1 MPLQCPLLKRECCVL
16 MQTKSDWM
24 VPVLRSAACALLAG
38 ALLGSHAAAPP
49 DSEEGRLPPTP
60 SQASQDTTR
69 PKLSP
74 DAFLR
79 MLVARNLEIQYSKLS
94 TDVTR
99 HLEQGESALY
109 EPTFFMGIRQEGRNR
124 QRTPDERLQNTF
136 TAGTAVLDET
146 ARNDEFGIRSKLPTG
161 ADVTVSYKSN
171 RKSNNLISKTS
182 AFDTEY
188 TDLLNITLRQ
198 PLLRNAG
205 RAVTE
210 TDRRIAELEHQ
221 ISLQQLA
228 QQTMKASID
237 GLNVYWQ
244 LYRAQET
251 VALRK
256 EALATSE
263 ALMADAG
270 SRVSAGRA
278 PASALFEM
286 RGAVLNRE
294 AELAR
299 SLQALLE
306 SRSKLSTTV
315 NLIWN
320 DREPLTIGPQPFSF
334 AAPQTAESPAMDQVL
349 RLWSPYQIALLR
361 QQQAQMRL
369 NFAGN
374 QALPV
379 VDLVM
384 SYGGTGFSN
393 KPEEARKTA
402 GQGNYPDWYVGLNFE
417 LPLGGNQKAI
427 QQLLAQ
433 GTRMEQ
439 AELELQAIRNSF
451 TNDLAVRQGD
461 LQNSLGVLDLSS
473 KEVQLRQRI
482 FDNERQRVQ
491 IGSGSLSNLIQKQAD
506 YIESKQRMLENQ
518 IRYEM
523 ALAMLQYTQ
532 GSLLS
537 DNGIHISSA
546 ALSDR

>member
-1 MPLQCPLLKRECCVL
+1 M
-16 MQTKSDWM
+16 SDGTGLI
-24 VPVLRSAACALLAG
+24 LRSAACALLASAVLG
-38 ALLGSHAAAPP
+38 AHAAP
-49 DSEEGRLPPTP
+49 DLGPAESPTSPAP
-60 SQASQDTTR
+60 SQAS
-69 PKLSP
+69 PGPELSKLSP

-79 MLVARNLEIQYSKLS
+79 LLVARNLEIQFSQLN

-99 HLEQGESALY
+99 HLEQSESALY
-109 EPTFFMGIRQEGRNR
+109 EPTFFMGIRQEGRDR

-146 ARNDEFGIRSKLPTG
+146 ARNDELGIRGKLPTG
-161 ADVTVSYKSN
+161 AEVTVSYKASS
-171 RKSNNLISKTS
+171 KSNNLISKTS
-182 AFDTEY
+182 AYDTEY
-188 TDLLNITLRQ
+188 TNLLNITLKQ

-221 ISLQQLA
+221 ISLQQLV
-228 QQTMKASID
+228 QQTLKASID
-237 GLNVYWQ
+237 GLTLYWQ

-256 EALATSE
+256 EAMTSSE
-263 ALMADAG
+263 ALMADAS

-278 PASALFEM
+278 PASALLEM

-306 SRSKLSTTV
+306 SRSKLSTAI
-315 NLIWN
+315 NMFGSDLAPMSIAP
-320 DREPLTIGPQPFSF
+320 PLHSSN
-334 AAPQTAESPAMDQVL
+334 SPPASPTPPIDQVL
-349 RLWSPYQIALLR
+349 RLWTPYQIAVLR
-361 QQQAQMRL
+361 QQQAQTRL
-369 NFAGN
+369 NFASN

-379 VDLVM
+379 MDLVM

-402 GQGNYPDWYVGLNFE
+402 GQGNYPDWYLGLNFE
-417 LPLGGNQKAI
+417 IPVGGNQKAM

-433 GTRMEQ
+433 GSRLTQ

-461 LQNSLGVLDLSS
+461 LENAQGVLDLSS

-491 IGSGSLSNLIQKQAD
+491 IGSGSISNLIQKQAD

-518 IRYEM
+518 IRYEV
-523 ALAMLQYTQ
+523 ALALLQYVQ

-537 DNGIHISSA
+537 DNGIHISE
-546 ALSDR
+546 ALPDR

>member
-1 MPLQCPLLKRECCVL
+1 MRL
-16 MQTKSDWM
+16 
-24 VPVLRSAACALLAG
+24 AGFALLAG
-38 ALLGSHAAAPP
+38 AVLGAQAAQAT
-49 DSEEGRLPPTP
+49 DNAEGGTSPVP
-60 SQASQDTTR
+60 SPISPA
-69 PKLSP
+69 PKLVKLRT

-79 MLVARNLEIQYSKLS
+79 LLVARNLDVQFSKLN

-99 HLEQGESALY
+99 HLEQGEAALY
-109 EPTFFMGIRQEGRNR
+109 EPTFFLTTRQEGRNR

-136 TAGTAVLDET
+136 TAGTAILDET
-146 ARNDEFGIRSKLPTG
+146 AHNDELGIRGKLPTG
-161 ADVTVSYKSN
+161 AEVTVSYKAGS
-171 RKSNNLISKTS
+171 KSNNLIPKTS

-188 TDLLNITLRQ
+188 TNLLNITLRQ

-221 ISLQQLA
+221 ISLQQLV
-228 QQTMKASID
+228 QQTQKTSID
-237 GLNVYWQ
+237 GLTTYWQ

-256 EALATSE
+256 EAMATSE

-299 SLQALLE
+299 SQQALLE
-306 SRSKLSTTV
+306 SQIKLSTTI

-320 DREPLTIGPQPFSF
+320 GQEPMTI
-334 AAPQTAESPAMDQVL
+334 APELHAFESPSVPDAPPMDQVL
-349 RLWSPYQIALLR
+349 RLWTPYQIALLR
-361 QQQAQMRL
+361 QQQAQTRL
-369 NFAGN
+369 NFASN
-374 QALPV
+374 QTRPV
-379 VDLVM
+379 LDLVM

-393 KPEEARKTA
+393 KSDEARKTA
-402 GQGNYPDWYVGLNFE
+402 EQGIYPDWFLGLNFE
-417 LPLGGNQKAI
+417 MPIGGNQKAR

-433 GTRMEQ
+433 STRLTQ
-439 AELELQAIRNSF
+439 AELELQAIRNSIA
-451 TNDLAVRQGD
+451 NDLVVRLSD

-491 IGSGSLSNLIQKQAD
+491 IGSGSISTLIQKQAD
-506 YIESKQRMLENQ
+506 YIEAKQRLLENQ

-537 DNGIHISSA
+537 DSGILISEVSE

>member
-1 MPLQCPLLKRECCVL
+1 M
-16 MQTKSDWM
+16 SDWTGLI
-24 VPVLRSAACALLAG
+24 LRSAACALLAG
-38 ALLGSHAAAPP
+38 AALGVPAAPAP
-49 DSEEGRLPPTP
+49 DPAGSPPPVPTP
-60 SQASQDTTR
+60 SPANSE
-69 PKLSP
+69 PNLAKLSP

-79 MLVARNLEIQYSKLS
+79 LLVARNLEIQFSQIN

-99 HLEQGESALY
+99 HLEQGEAALY
-109 EPTFFMGIRQEGRNR
+109 EPTFFLGTRQEGRNR

-146 ARNDEFGIRSKLPTG
+146 AHNDEFGIRSKLPTG
-161 ADVTVSYKSN
+161 AEVTVSYKASG
-171 RKSNNLISKTS
+171 KSNNLISKTS
-182 AFDTEY
+182 AYDTEY
-188 TDLLNITLRQ
+188 TDLLNITLKQ

-221 ISLQQLA
+221 IALQQLV
-228 QQTMKASID
+228 QQTLKTSID
-237 GLNVYWQ
+237 GLTLYWQ

-256 EALATSE
+256 EAMASSE
-263 ALMADAG
+263 ALMADAN

-278 PASALFEM
+278 PASALLEM

-306 SRSKLSTTV
+306 SRNKLSTAINMFGSET
-315 NLIWN
+315 
-320 DREPLTIGPQPFSF
+320 EPMSIGPQLHSSLSPP
-334 AAPQTAESPAMDQVL
+334 AAPTPPMDQVL
-349 RLWSPYQIALLR
+349 GLWSPYQIALLR
-361 QQQAQMRL
+361 QQQAQIRL
-369 NFAGN
+369 NFASN

-379 VDLVM
+379 MDLIM

-402 GQGNYPDWYVGLNFE
+402 TQGNYPDWYLGLNFE
-417 LPLGGNQKAI
+417 IPMGGNQKAM

-433 GTRMEQ
+433 GSRLTQ
-439 AELELQAIRNSF
+439 AELELQAIRNAF
-451 TNDLAVRQGD
+451 TNDLVVRQGD
-461 LQNSLGVLDLSS
+461 LENAQGVLDLSS

-491 IGSGSLSNLIQKQAD
+491 IGSGSLSNLLQKQAD
-506 YIESKQRMLENQ
+506 YIEAKQRMLENQ
-518 IRYEM
+518 IRYEV
-523 ALAMLQYTQ
+523 ALAMLQYVQ

-537 DNGIHISSA
+537 DSGIHISE
-546 ALSDR
+546 ALPDR

>member
-1 MPLQCPLLKRECCVL
+1 M
-16 MQTKSDWM
+16 SDGTGLI
-24 VPVLRSAACALLAG
+24 LRSAACALLASAALG
-38 ALLGSHAAAPP
+38 AHAAPDLGPAESPP
-49 DSEEGRLPPTP
+49 SPTP
-60 SQASQDTTR
+60 SQAS
-69 PKLSP
+69 PGPGLSKLSP

-79 MLVARNLEIQYSKLS
+79 LLVARNLEIQFSQLN

-99 HLEQGESALY
+99 HLEQSESALY
-109 EPTFFMGIRQEGRNR
+109 EPTFFMGIRQEGRDR
-124 QRTPDERLQNTF
+124 QRTPDERLQNLSTGS
-136 TAGTAVLDET
+136 TTVLDET
-146 ARNDEFGIRSKLPTG
+146 ARNDEFGIRGKLPTG
-161 ADVTVSYKSN
+161 AEVTVSYKASSRTSN
-171 RKSNNLISKTS
+171 IISQNNNLISKTS
-182 AFDTEY
+182 AYDTEY
-188 TDLLNITLRQ
+188 TNLLNITLKQ

-221 ISLQQLA
+221 ISLQQLV
-228 QQTMKASID
+228 QQTLKASID
-237 GLNVYWQ
+237 GLTLYWQ

-256 EALATSE
+256 EAMASSE
-263 ALMADAG
+263 ALMADAS

-278 PASALFEM
+278 PASALLEM

-306 SRSKLSTTV
+306 SRSKLSTAINMFGSDLAPMT
-315 NLIWN
+315 IAP
-320 DREPLTIGPQPFSF
+320 PLHSSSSPP
-334 AAPQTAESPAMDQVL
+334 APPTPPIDQVL
-349 RLWSPYQIALLR
+349 RLWTPYQIAVLR
-361 QQQAQMRL
+361 QQQAQTRL
-369 NFAGN
+369 NFASN

-379 VDLVM
+379 MDLVM

-402 GQGNYPDWYVGLNFE
+402 GQGNYPDWYLGLNFE
-417 LPLGGNQKAI
+417 IPVGGNQKAM

-433 GTRMEQ
+433 GSRLTQ

-461 LQNSLGVLDLSS
+461 LENAQGVLDLSS

-491 IGSGSLSNLIQKQAD
+491 IGSGSISNLIQKQAD

-518 IRYEM
+518 IRYEV
-523 ALAMLQYTQ
+523 ALALLQYVQ

-537 DNGIHISSA
+537 DNGIHISE
-546 ALSDR
+546 ALPDR